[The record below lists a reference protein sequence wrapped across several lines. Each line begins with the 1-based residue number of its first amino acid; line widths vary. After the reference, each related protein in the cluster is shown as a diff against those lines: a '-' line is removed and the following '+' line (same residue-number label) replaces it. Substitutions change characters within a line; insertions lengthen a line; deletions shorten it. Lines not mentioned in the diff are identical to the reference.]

1 MNLSAVGFVIAMMIF
16 GSLGLVVQELTL
28 PSCLIALCRAALGA
42 AVLLPFCLWRSNQN
56 VAAVRKHWKPLLLS
70 GVLLG
75 LNWVM
80 LFEAYRHISVSAATL
95 CYYTAPLW
103 VMAQRMVTRRLPLRQ
118 TGLLVLAGIGMIL
131 LLNNGVEG
139 AASFAGVFSAL
150 SAALLYAGILLL
162 SPALKEV
169 NGLTSACLQLLSAAI
184 VLLPY
189 TLLSTD
195 NLAAAIVNQAAA
207 ERLILIGIVHTGL
220 AYLLYFST
228 LPHLPLTLAAL
239 GSYLDPIFALLL
251 SALVLHETLQPLQ
264 LIGAGAILLAI
275 GWISMDQ

>member
-56 VAAVRKHWKPLLLS
+56 MAAVRKHWKPLLLS

-118 TGLLVLAGIGMIL
+118 AGLLVLAGIGMIL

-150 SAALLYAGILLL
+150 SAALLYAG
-162 SPALKEV
+162 
-169 NGLTSACLQLLSAAI
+169 LTSACLQLLSAAI

-195 NLAAAIVNQAAA
+195 NLAAAIVGQAAA

>member
-1 MNLSAVGFVIAMMIF
+1 M
-16 GSLGLVVQELTL
+16 
-28 PSCLIALCRAALGA
+28 
-42 AVLLPFCLWRSNQN
+42 
-56 VAAVRKHWKPLLLS
+56 
-70 GVLLG
+70 
-75 LNWVM
+75 
-80 LFEAYRHISVSAATL
+80 
-95 CYYTAPLW
+95 
-103 VMAQRMVTRRLPLRQ
+103 
-118 TGLLVLAGIGMIL
+118 
-131 LLNNGVEG
+131 
-139 AASFAGVFSAL
+139 
-150 SAALLYAGILLL
+150 
-162 SPALKEV
+162 

-195 NLAAAIVNQAAA
+195 NLAAIIVNQAAA